1 MSTGDIIT
9 TVDLFPRL
17 DAKLIEVLRTLTP
30 EDWEK
35 PTLASAWR
43 VKDVAVHLLD
53 GNLRTLSMLRDGYF
67 STPAPEINSYRE
79 LVEYLNRLNAEWVVA
94 MKRLSPAIIIELLE
108 QTGQQ
113 YSAFLKT
120 LDPMEK
126 SAFAVAWAG
135 EEESQN
141 WFHIAREYTEKWHH
155 QQQIRA
161 AVGQE
166 QALYVGELFQPYLE
180 TTMRA
185 LPYHYRNAKE
195 PRGTVI
201 EFVVRGESDYVWF
214 LYSNGDSWK
223 LQKDVNSAPTSR
235 IIMSQET
242 SWRIFTKGISPEAA
256 RKQIRSE
263 GNKPLA
269 ERVVDMVGVMA

>member
-17 DAKLIEVLRTLTP
+17 DAKLIEVLRILTP